1 LLNVCTGRC
10 IQVDLPELV
19 DHRLLQSTSEGL
31 LVLLCG
37 ATGAI
42 RLLNPL
48 TRQVAELPQIATSPL
63 ASRFRGAG
71 PDNAGL
77 ADDHTVVLSFCTTE
91 TLAFAKPGDERWV
104 VVKFRPLLKP
114 TMSFAGRFYGV
125 TTDAVMVVDTRESL
139 PAPRLVLVAK
149 LAKPFSRMADTVH
162 LVDIGGELMLVHR
175 KLRRVRRFGYYKRK
189 YKVYRVDLDAGKT
202 TRVNGLSGHA
212 VFIGCGRTFSVPPQV
227 FPNITADT
235 VYPGFDMDERT
246 GDEQIG
252 ACHIRDGSIEP
263 SNCDWRSSLTHP
275 LNAAEFLA
283 DCVRLV

>member
-1 LLNVCTGRC
+1 
-10 IQVDLPELV
+10 VDLPELV

-37 ATGAI
+37 ATDVI
-42 RLLNPL
+42 
-48 TRQVAELPQIATSPL
+48 Q
-63 ASRFRGAG
+63 
-71 PDNAGL
+71 
-77 ADDHTVVLSFCTTE
+77 
-91 TLAFAKPGDERWV
+91 
-104 VVKFRPLLKP
+104 
-114 TMSFAGRFYGV
+114 
-125 TTDAVMVVDTRESL
+125 
-139 PAPRLVLVAK
+139 
-149 LAKPFSRMADTVH
+149 
-162 LVDIGGELMLVHR
+162 
-175 KLRRVRRFGYYKRK
+175 
-189 YKVYRVDLDAGKT
+189 VDLDAGKT